1 LKKKDRRR
9 KSVESKNKSK
19 IKSEKMDYSYL
30 NQAGF
35 DPAMSAAVAAADN
48 SFYGDLVNS
57 LNLFQLKKVYFLF
70 RKKYV
75 TLKSI
80 QQQN

>member
-9 KSVESKNKSK
+9 KSVENKS
-19 IKSEKMDYSYL
+19 KSEKMDYSYL

-48 SFYGDLVNS
+48 SFYGDLVNNK
-57 LNLFQLKKVYFLF
+57 NLFQF
-70 RKKYV
+70 
-75 TLKSI
+75 S
-80 QQQN
+80 

>member
-48 SFYGDLVNS
+48 SFYGDLVNNE
-57 LNLFQLKKVYFLF
+57 NLFQF
-70 RKKYV
+70 
-75 TLKSI
+75 LKSLFS
-80 QQQN
+80 N

>member
-1 LKKKDRRR
+1 MLKAK
-9 KSVESKNKSK
+9 KSK
-19 IKSEKMDYSYL
+19 SENMDYSYL

>member
-9 KSVESKNKSK
+9 KSVESKSKSK
-19 IKSEKMDYSYL
+19 SKSENMDYSYL

-48 SFYGDLVNS
+48 SFYGDLVNNE
-57 LNLFQLKKVYFLF
+57 NLFQF
-70 RKKYV
+70 
-75 TLKSI
+75 S
-80 QQQN
+80 